1 MQTTK
6 RALWGKLRITSHSLN
21 RFASMAAA
29 AVVPI
34 AGDKLKGCI
43 FLDSFFRSFL
53 EIPKE
58 DVRPSNRARPPA

>member
-1 MQTTK
+1 
-6 RALWGKLRITSHSLN
+6 
-21 RFASMAAA
+21 MAAA